1 MTLIPDSAIEELNAG
16 AARLG
21 HIGSVTDVIAA
32 RLPEALSGR
41 KFKAPDYKY
50 GFELASPRDTA
61 SLGEALIVNGLCYAT
76 STDLSSPDYGR
87 TISGPEFATG
97 GMFLIPQDAKPSHRV
112 SFNAGDTPLPLIDF
126 YRELFGR
133 FRQPMAF
140 VGAAEFSDL
149 HGTAIGKPPID
160 GRAIFEHREYYF
172 PWPEPRARNVP
183 AFIIGAF
190 TDYREASLEAINA
203 QLEVVLYRN
212 PFDAASVLTH
222 HAHVLTLKS
231 AVGRIDEITPGM
243 ADQTLH
249 LFVDGTLIRSINA
262 DIFTIGSID
271 SLLPAQRWI
280 LSD

>member
-1 MTLIPDSAIEELNAG
+1 MTLIPDSAIEELGAG

-41 KFKAPDYKY
+41 RFKAPDYEY
-50 GFELASPRDTA
+50 GFELASPEGTS

-76 STDLSSPDYGR
+76 STDPGSPDYGR

-97 GMFLIPQDAKPSHRV
+97 GMFLVPHNAKPSHRV
-112 SFNAGDTPLPLIDF
+112 SFKAVDTPLPLIDF
-126 YRELFGR
+126 YKELYGR

-140 VGAAEFSDL
+140 VGVAELSDL

-172 PWPEPRARNVP
+172 PWPEPRARNVS

-190 TDYREASLEAINA
+190 TDYREASLDAINA

-222 HAHVLTLKS
+222 HAHVLTLKK
-231 AVGRIDEITPGM
+231 AVDRIEEIAPGL

-249 LFVDGTLIRSINA
+249 LFVDGTDIRSIKA
-262 DIFTIGSID
+262 DIFTVGSLCD
-271 SLLPAQRWI
+271 CMAG
-280 LSD
+280 